1 MDKLNGY
8 RQIITKI
15 LTKYANIP
23 YSYGEI
29 TQQLIIDKEENNF
42 LLFDTGWQN
51 KRRVHGCV
59 THIQIID
66 DKIWIQRDGIEHGIT
81 NELVEAGIPKDK
93 IVLAFHP
100 PQVRQHTEFAVS

>member
-1 MDKLNGY
+1 MDKLDEY

-15 LTKYANIP
+15 LTEYVNIP

-81 NELVEAGIPKDK
+81 NELLEAGIPKEK

-100 PQVRQHTEFAVS
+100 PHVRQHTEFAVN